1 MAERF
6 IEFEWNSE
14 KAQFNLKKHGV
25 SFEEAQTAFDDEFAR
40 IFDDPDHS
48 LDEHREIL
56 IGQSEKNRLI
66 FVSYTERESNRIR
79 LISARKADA
88 EERTVYEEKKSIL

>member
-1 MAERF
+1 M
-6 IEFEWNSE
+6 
-14 KAQFNLKKHGV
+14 

-88 EERTVYEEKKSIL
+88 EERAVYEEKKSIL